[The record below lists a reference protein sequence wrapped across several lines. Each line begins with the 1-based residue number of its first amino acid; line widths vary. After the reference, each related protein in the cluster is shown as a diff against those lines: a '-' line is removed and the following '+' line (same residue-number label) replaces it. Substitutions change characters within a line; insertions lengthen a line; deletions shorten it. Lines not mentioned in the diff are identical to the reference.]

1 MDSRKYARYQIDNE
15 FAFPFNPIEYSRFKF
30 GDGNIAKSYGTELAV
45 GFIQNC
51 LANEVVIPQFVVIS
65 SPYSFI
71 PTATFVMKNYF
82 VSYLNKWLAG
92 HDFPVVQEAKIHRKI
107 TYKEDYGELDAEQR
121 MTLIGNDEFHI
132 DVGFLKGKDLIFL
145 DDIRIT
151 GSHEDM
157 ILKMAAQYEIDN
169 KAWLLY
175 FAELTNKQIHPKVE
189 NYLNHAFVKNI
200 FDLIPIVSNP
210 NFRVN
215 TRITKYILNADPDA
229 FNIFIQNQSPIFVE
243 LLLDMAIGNQY
254 HQIEAYKANLD
265 KLQEVNKQLNY
276 ISYGN

>member
-1 MDSRKYARYQIDNE
+1 MDSRKYARHQIDNE
-15 FAFPFNPIEYSRFKF
+15 FTFPFNPIAYSRFKF
-30 GDGNIAKSYGTELAV
+30 GDGNIAKNYGTELAV

-51 LANEVVIPQFVVIS
+51 LANEFVIPQFVVIS

-82 VSYLNKWLAG
+82 VSYLNKWLAA

-121 MTLIGNDEFHI
+121 MALIGNDEFHI
-132 DVGFLKGKDLIFL
+132 DVGFLQGKELIFL

-151 GSHEDM
+151 GSHENM
-157 ILKMAAQYEIDN
+157 ILKMATQYDIDN

-175 FAELTNKQIHPKVE
+175 FAELTNRHIHPKVE
-189 NYLNHAFVKNI
+189 NYLNHAFVKNV
-200 FDLIPIVSNP
+200 FDLIPIVNDP
-210 NFRVN
+210 NFRIN

-229 FNIFIQNQSPIFVE
+229 FNIFIQNRSPIFVE

-254 HQIEAYKANLD
+254 HQIESYKANLD